1 MNHVEGTFK
10 GARGLQ
16 LYYQSWHPPRRAR
29 AIVAIVHG
37 LGAHSGLFSNALHY
51 LIAQGYAVYAFDLR
65 GHGRSPGQRGHINT
79 WAEFREDLS
88 AFLQL
93 IREQEPGC
101 PCFLGGHSLGGVI
114 ALDYAL
120 RSPEGLQGVMVIA
133 PALGKVG
140 VPPLK
145 ITLGQLLSRVW
156 PRFSLRLGL
165 DRTASSRDASVV
177 SAYAQDPL
185 RHERGSARLAT
196 EFLKTVDWIQNHV
209 THLRIPLLVL
219 HGSADRVAL
228 PEGSR
233 AFCQQVTFPDKS
245 CYEYPGGYHDLHVD
259 TNYQTVLTDLGNWLE
274 QHLPRK
280 AEVI

>member
-1 MNHVEGTFK
+1 
-10 GARGLQ
+10 
-16 LYYQSWHPPRRAR
+16 
-29 AIVAIVHG
+29 
-37 LGAHSGLFSNALHY
+37 
-51 LIAQGYAVYAFDLR
+51 
-65 GHGRSPGQRGHINT
+65 
-79 WAEFREDLS
+79 
-88 AFLQL
+88 
-93 IREQEPGC
+93 
-101 PCFLGGHSLGGVI
+101 
-114 ALDYAL
+114 
-120 RSPEGLQGVMVIA
+120 
-133 PALGKVG
+133 
-140 VPPLK
+140 
-145 ITLGQLLSRVW
+145 
-156 PRFSLRLGL
+156 
-165 DRTASSRDASVV
+165 
-177 SAYAQDPL
+177 
-185 RHERGSARLAT
+185 LAT